1 MPSQNAAYK
10 IFTKFDQKISE
21 LSSVER
27 SVELLCRTCL
37 SEDNKENRKPVGK
50 FNLVKMSPTN
60 FQCSKGH
67 HIPPT
72 DEQFISRISTD
83 FEYFDCPVAEKTSI
97 LENSVKIFCGENSVK
112 IKGRFCQFEIFGE
125 IDSKLKE
132 RGLVSYF

>member
-1 MPSQNAAYK
+1 MIQGS
-10 IFTKFDQKISE
+10 
-21 LSSVER
+21 
-27 SVELLCRTCL
+27 CL
-37 SEDNKENRKPVGK
+37 SEGIRENKKSVGIYS
-50 FNLVKMSPTN
+50 LVKMSPTN

-67 HIPPT
+67 HIPPM
-72 DEQFISRISTD
+72 DKQFISRISMD

-132 RGLVSYF
+132 RGLVSNF